1 MTEVLTLAA
10 LLLAL
15 TLLLGLIPVL
25 RARRT
30 AERMLAGQLLGTT
43 GVGLLLLLAPLLQLP
58 ALRDVALV
66 LALLAAVALAAFTR
80 RLRGDADA

>member
-1 MTEVLTLAA
+1 MTDVLVLAA

-25 RARRT
+25 RARRA
-30 AERMLAGQLLGTT
+30 AERMLAAQLLGTT

-58 ALRDVALV
+58 ALRDVAVV
-66 LALLAAVALAAFTR
+66 LALLATVTLGAFTR
-80 RLRGDADA
+80 RVQGDPDA